1 MELDPNAALNY
12 LDNILAGMDGSR
24 KEHVTI
30 QAAVSSIATALAP
43 QPLEDPDAAVSPLG
57 S

>member
-24 KEHVTI
+24 KEHATI
-30 QAAVSSIATALAP
+30 QTAVSSIADALAA
-43 QPLEDPDAAVSPLG
+43 PLLDSPEEALNR
-57 S
+57 